1 MITTEKRFEADIE
14 SFFLSP
20 AGGYTKGADTYDA
33 KQGLYVNTLIDFVQ
47 RTQPKE
53 WARFENANQV
63 DPVRKF
69 CTAFNT
75 ACETE
80 GLLSVLRHGFK
91 HRGLRFRACYFKPE
105 SALNQAAAAQWAA
118 NTIECYRQ
126 WYFSADT
133 KKSVD
138 MVLVLNGIP
147 VFAFELKNQYTGQTV
162 DDAKRQW
169 MYDRD
174 PRELCF
180 QFNKRILAY
189 FCVDHTEVW
198 ITTKL
203 AGKNTY
209 FLPFNQGSNGA
220 GNDGGKG
227 NPANPNGYP
236 TAYLWENVFQKDSMM
251 DIVQKFMNLK
261 DGKTLIFPRYHQ
273 LDVVRKLLA
282 DVRQSGAGH
291 NYLIQHSA
299 GSGKSN
305 SIAWTAYRLAS
316 LFNEENKPVFSSVVV
331 VTDRTVLDAQLQET
345 ISGFDHTLGAIE
357 TIGEDKTSKDL
368 RDAINGGVRII
379 VTTLQKF
386 PVIYQEVDKVVGR
399 NFAIIVDEAHSS
411 QTGSSALKLKAAL
424 ADTED
429 ALREYAEIEGKAE
442 EELGPDDR
450 LMREMTSLLR
460 AKGYKQVS
468 LSVQKAN
475 PAAHLYRRLGFET
488 VRETEEE
495 YIMIHPLSFNRF
507 MNTHAPDK
515 TTDITFRP
523 ATVIDI
529 PELKELFCST
539 VLTVNVRDYTA
550 EEAADWASC
559 GNRLGHWEK
568 LMATLHF
575 IAACDAEGRIVGF
588 TSIRNDGYLHS
599 MFVHKDHQREGIA
612 TALLQRIEAY
622 AMEHGICD
630 ITSEVSITARPFFER
645 RGYVVEQEQ
654 RAQANRLKLTNYIM
668 KKQLKKI

>member
-1 MITTEKRFEADIE
+1 MVTDATEKRFEADIE

-91 HRGLRFRACYFKPE
+91 HRGLRFRVCYFKPE

-198 ITTKL
+198 MTTKL

-227 NPANPNGYP
+227 NPANQ
-236 TAYLWENVFQKDSMM
+236 TA
-251 DIVQKFMNLK
+251 
-261 DGKTLIFPRYHQ
+261 T
-273 LDVVRKLLA
+273 
-282 DVRQSGAGH
+282 RQRICGRMSF
-291 NYLIQHSA
+291 
-299 GSGKSN
+299 
-305 SIAWTAYRLAS
+305 R
-316 LFNEENKPVFSSVVV
+316 
-331 VTDRTVLDAQLQET
+331 RTV
-345 ISGFDHTLGAIE
+345 
-357 TIGEDKTSKDL
+357 
-368 RDAINGGVRII
+368 
-379 VTTLQKF
+379 
-386 PVIYQEVDKVVGR
+386 
-399 NFAIIVDEAHSS
+399 
-411 QTGSSALKLKAAL
+411 
-424 ADTED
+424 
-429 ALREYAEIEGKAE
+429 
-442 EELGPDDR
+442 
-450 LMREMTSLLR
+450 
-460 AKGYKQVS
+460 
-468 LSVQKAN
+468 
-475 PAAHLYRRLGFET
+475 
-488 VRETEEE
+488 
-495 YIMIHPLSFNRF
+495 
-507 MNTHAPDK
+507 
-515 TTDITFRP
+515 
-523 ATVIDI
+523 
-529 PELKELFCST
+529 
-539 VLTVNVRDYTA
+539 
-550 EEAADWASC
+550 
-559 GNRLGHWEK
+559 
-568 LMATLHF
+568 
-575 IAACDAEGRIVGF
+575 
-588 TSIRNDGYLHS
+588 
-599 MFVHKDHQREGIA
+599 
-612 TALLQRIEAY
+612 
-622 AMEHGICD
+622 
-630 ITSEVSITARPFFER
+630 
-645 RGYVVEQEQ
+645 
-654 RAQANRLKLTNYIM
+654 
-668 KKQLKKI
+668 